1 METSSPREAVIAL
14 LNDAGLSRFTST
26 SQHGNAG
33 VLDLLSRPLR
43 GNGGLHHFEVDKTG
57 SSLRVVSGDEHFGII
72 RNGELPALSL
82 RIWCWLNDGTIP
94 SKILQPSAASTLTQ
108 RNRVIPVVPI
118 LRKRS
123 GELAVYFNSSG
134 KKKNSAI
141 SAFAG
146 LPVAAH
152 ARLLNCETI
161 SMQQRYTEYP
171 SKIRILEDLLARLE
185 SSGCNEIDT
194 TKIIELINLCKPEQ
208 LWERLEA
215 INQLAELLQFD
226 PQVIEHF
233 TNVQRELLLTLKVF
247 TQLAKSETLLD
258 LVNVDHGHYYILE
271 NATCFFVHEEK
282 LEKLFAEDSTLTAN
296 QLVEH
301 PDIIEFDPRV
311 IVSDP
316 HVFCAYEPYVF
327 PIDFD
332 RVTFSLNYPEHLEN
346 VVDIQQLLQF
356 LNSTNEHEVLLAIHY
371 LPFGQWR
378 EHIVPKFYQWPLNLQ
393 KHVLLYLRAAS
404 STMNGLNLY
413 QAGQELIFLLLSSA
427 NSYKLVEFFFDPI
440 VTFDTKRDWN
450 MLPISV
456 LKELGLDQFPTEVE
470 TDKWFVSTDCG
481 LFLLALAFEDDLW
494 LRDDVVSK
502 LEGLSD
508 YLQLTCIFY
517 LHGKSSF
524 LSEKVLDQNQSM
536 RQYIISLAE
545 GESSTLRNAALLVAK
560 DYDRTKSANK
570 ENDKLLFDVPVE
582 EILQSDEAPVTPG
595 KSGKTLIKSI
605 FQGLFK
611 GKKRKC

>member
-1 METSSPREAVIAL
+1 METNSSKEAVLAL
-14 LNDAGLSRFTST
+14 LHDAGLNRLTTTSR
-26 SQHGNAG
+26 HDDVG
-33 VLDLLSRPLR
+33 VLDLLSKHLK
-43 GNGGLHHFEVDKTG
+43 GNGELHHVEIDKTG
-57 SSLRVVSGDEHFGII
+57 SSLRVATGDEHFGIL
-72 RNGELPALSL
+72 RNGELPSLSL
-82 RIWCWLNDGTIP
+82 RIWYWLNDGTIP
-94 SKILQPSAASTLTQ
+94 NTIFQPSAASKVAEH
-108 RNRVIPVVPI
+108 NRVIPVVPI
-118 LRKRS
+118 LRKKS
-123 GELAVYFNSSG
+123 GEFAAYFRSKN
-134 KKKNSAI
+134 KKNNSAL

-161 SMQQRYTEYP
+161 SMQRRYTEYP

-185 SSGCNEIDT
+185 SSGSNEIDT
-194 TKIIELINLCKPEQ
+194 TKIIEVINLCKSEQ

-233 TNVQRELLLTLKVF
+233 TNLQRELLLILKVF

-258 LVNVDHGHYYILE
+258 LVNVDHGHYNILG

-282 LEKLFAEDSTLTAN
+282 LEKLFAEDPTLTAN
-296 QLVEH
+296 QFVEH

-378 EHIVPKFYQWPLNLQ
+378 EHIVPRFSQWPFSLQ

-404 STMNGLNLY
+404 STMSNLDLY
-413 QAGQELIFLLLSSA
+413 QTGQELIFFLLNSA
-427 NSYKLVEFFFDPI
+427 KRTELVEFFFDSI
-440 VTFDTKRDWN
+440 MSFDTKRHWD
-450 MLPISV
+450 MLPISI
-456 LKELGLDQFPTEVE
+456 LSELGLDQFPTEVE
-470 TDKWFVSTDCG
+470 TDKWFVSTDSG

-502 LEGLSD
+502 LEGLPD

-560 DYDRTKSANK
+560 DYDRTKSANT

-582 EILQSDEAPVTPG
+582 EISQSDEALVTPG

-611 GKKRKC
+611 GKQG